1 MNSEVDHASNSPGE
15 SSALEIRDE
24 ALDVDELMK
33 RIQRAIA
40 EKKAARIYVEEPWM
54 RQDAEPPPANP
65 DAPVTADALAVLQ
78 LAGRLDLEGAPI
90 NSHRPIFGSLIKLA
104 KRCSRFWVR
113 KYTDA
118 IFCKQ
123 SHFNLE
129 AAQALGRMNDQLQ
142 RLRESQQQL
151 QQELDAL
158 KQPANEE
165 TVATSKEKE

>member
-1 MNSEVDHASNSPGE
+1 MKAETNPATDCSP
-15 SSALEIRDE
+15 LMEIRDE
-24 ALDVDELMK
+24 ALDVDEIMQ

-40 EKKAARIYVEEPWM
+40 EKKATRVYVEESWM
-54 RQDAEPPPANP
+54 RQDAEPPIANQH
-65 DAPVTADALAVLQ
+65 APVTVDDLALLQ

-90 NSHRPIFGSLIKLA
+90 SSHRPLVGSLIKLV
-104 KRCSRFWVR
+104 KRCSRFWTR

-129 AAQALGRMNDQLQ
+129 AAQALGRMHDQLQ

-151 QQELDAL
+151 EQELDAL
-158 KQPANEE
+158 KESAKAE
-165 TVATSKEKE
+165 TMAASKENE